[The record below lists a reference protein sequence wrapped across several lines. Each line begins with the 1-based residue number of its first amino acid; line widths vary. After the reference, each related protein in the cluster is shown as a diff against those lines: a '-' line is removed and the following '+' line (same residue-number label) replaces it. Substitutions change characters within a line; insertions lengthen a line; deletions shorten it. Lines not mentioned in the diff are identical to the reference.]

1 MDRSFST
8 CWIITD
14 GHTGGLN
21 QCMGLAEALGF
32 SPIVKHVALRAPWRQ
47 LSPYFRLGQAHALTG
62 DSDKLLPPWPDLVI
76 ASGRQSIAAALYVR
90 TQGRRAGRNTVAVFI
105 QNPGISPKH
114 FDLVIAPEH
123 DRVRGAN
130 VVSTR
135 GALHHITAAKLNQG
149 AAQFAPRIA
158 DLPRPYIG
166 VLIGGSN
173 ASYSLGETEVVRL
186 AESLKKA
193 ASATGGSL
201 LVTPSR
207 RTGEANVALLKS
219 VLSDTRSFVWDGSG
233 DNPYFGLL
241 ALSDYL
247 VVTNDSVSMV
257 SEAVASG
264 TPTYVFALPGKSQK
278 FARFHEGMLRQG
290 WTRIFDGVL
299 EPFDRPAA
307 EDETA
312 LAARA
317 VRPLIAR
324 AG

>member
-1 MDRSFST
+1 MASSSST
-8 CWIITD
+8 CWIVTD

-32 SPIVKHVALRAPWRQ
+32 SPVVKQVALRAPWLQ
-47 LSPYFRLGQAHALTG
+47 LSPYFRWGQAHALTAG
-62 DSDKLLPPWPDLVI
+62 SDKLMPPWPDLII
-76 ASGRQSIAAALYVR
+76 ASGRQSVAAALYAR
-90 TQGRRAGRNTVAVFI
+90 DQGRRAGKATVAVFI
-105 QNPGISPKH
+105 QNPGISPRH

-135 GALHHITAAKLNQG
+135 GALHHITQAKLADG
-149 AAQFAPRIA
+149 AARLALRISH
-158 DLPRPYIG
+158 LPRPYIG

-173 ASYSLGETEVVRL
+173 AAYRLGEPEIVRL

-193 ASATGGSL
+193 ASETGGSL

-219 VLSDTRSFVWDGSG
+219 TLSATSSFVWDGVG

-257 SEAVASG
+257 SEAVAAG
-264 TPTYVFALPGKSQK
+264 KPTYVFALPGRSRK
-278 FARFHEGMLRQG
+278 FDRFHEGMLRQG
-290 WTRIFDGVL
+290 WTRLFEGAL
-299 EPFDRPAA
+299 APFDRPAA
-307 EDETA
+307 EDEMT
-312 LAARA
+312 LAANA
-317 VRPLIAR
+317 VRPLLTHD
-324 AG
+324 G

>member
-1 MDRSFST
+1 MDQSSST

-14 GHTGGLN
+14 GHAGGLN

-32 SPIVKHVALRAPWRQ
+32 SPTVKEVALRAPWRQ
-47 LSPYFRLGQAHALTG
+47 LSPYFRLGQAHAFTA
-62 DSDKLLPPWPDLVI
+62 DSDKLVPPWPELVI
-76 ASGRQSIAAALYVR
+76 ASGRQSIAAALHAR
-90 TQGRRAGRNTVAVFI
+90 AQGRRAGKDTVAVFI

-130 VVSTR
+130 VVATR
-135 GALHHITAAKLNQG
+135 GALHHVTAAKLKEG
-149 AAQFAPRIA
+149 AARFEPRIIH
-158 DLPRPYIG
+158 LPRPYIG

-173 ASYSLGETEVVRL
+173 ASYSLGEAEIARL

-193 ASATGGSL
+193 AAETGGSL
-201 LVTPSR
+201 LITPSR
-207 RTGEANVALLKS
+207 RTGEKNIALLKAA
-219 VLSDTRSFVWDGSG
+219 LSDTRSFVWDGTG

-264 TPTYVFALPGKSQK
+264 KPTYVFALPGKSPK
-278 FARFHEGMLRQG
+278 FARFHDGMLRQG
-290 WTRIFDGVL
+290 WTRLFEGTL
-299 EPFDRPAA
+299 QPFDRPAA

-312 LAARA
+312 VAAKA
-317 VRPLIAR
+317 VRRFLTR